1 MKKTE
6 NIAKQHQNEA
16 AGKCLACGRVG
27 IPVFL
32 LRQAVIKTKSMQTN
46 SVNPIY
52 QELANYANTL
62 NFKNSMPEERLEHYS
77 YVLRILRNGYVYVM
91 QQQGDDI
98 DSRIIQAYECIDGA
112 LRLKNAYELTNTEP
126 RPLSKACKDADHSI
140 PASFINLNNYY
151 TQAWVAFSS
160 QPWSSKTIDDYL
172 KEQDS
177 NVLSRFSKIDIKKL
191 KDSPSEATGKRAVPF
206 KDIFGCSYQDSANDN
221 SKVMEFRFDEQDLNN
236 FKSAHPFVS
245 LKKQKQKFAVHTS
258 LLYKGGK
265 PISCAVVL
273 EDTFGI
279 AEELNS
285 QRVTN
290 LHIFNE
296 QPLTKDE
303 IDLAEE
309 TINSID
315 DIDNLNKIYEQ
326 RAKNMLKTINPEL
339 QRRFKYYQPV
349 MFKKRTI
356 LQLMEQYRFSIES
369 AYDREIAKVKE
380 EIERVKNSNNDTV
393 GYNGIP
399 KSTRMLTKIGKLSED
414 KTQALNDFD
423 SCVDQD
429 KVIKFNEKLE
439 SAYQEVIN
447 YHKEWSQDYF
457 IYVRWLFGKP
467 GMVSQFSTTTPK
479 NVNMNHFWQRE
490 FDFSTETMQIM
501 HISEVTSILLDS
513 THSEIKFEQDSALWD
528 ELLSNPESI
537 YYIID
542 YNNPKGI
549 DRDEKVYVDFTD
561 QQFYTPKDLLE
572 KSTNFATVYNAY
584 QKEKEEEELKNKQKV
599 LNENK
604 EKIDSEIKQTKQK
617 IKELEEKK
625 QKIPANDPKAREELR
640 RAKKEYENKI
650 RQLNKELESIN
661 QELSK
666 ISKANQQTTLSAE
679 NSNTHLNRTALKKQ
693 AVLAQDK
700 LHLPIESHWMRLN
713 AFDQLAKL
721 GALPVEIH
729 VQIRPANI
737 AKIQYLLTQMHQGFY
752 NRGINHPHELEFLKS
767 FDIEEQTSKT
777 GTVKTK
783 HAKFTL
789 CFPDKESKAI
799 FVAFINRSNGTLS
812 PHSLK
817 QFMEQEY
824 KSYFKLIH
832 KQQKIVNKINKIN
845 EGIDT
850 VKEKS
855 NKAADKVKQKIGR
868 IIPKFEEKITDLQ
881 KKSDDIIRQIVKGKI
896 ETEIKLG
903 INSFRVNLAVSA
915 ITGYLTLQSILDNL
929 KEWDKAKEGDG
940 ELNQKTQLVKDAVS
954 LALIGIDLTSQY
966 KNIKLDMQLNKAI
979 NVNADVTKIE
989 AKLRLNGLISKTVNR
1004 ALAAITVLEAIGEL
1018 KSSFDMVNMEDKT
1031 YFMARLFGSLAL
1043 GFGAV
1048 LLLCSNPFTLLF
1060 GFIAM
1065 LIGTI
1070 AIMFSKKYDN
1080 FTPIQHWLNRCCF
1093 GIQKEMEF
1101 LGYSA
1106 YLEDDYSAHSGF
1118 GLALND
1124 YAVMTY
1130 NIQTFLRQKALNFAP
1145 PTIPTINSSHIN
1157 QRHIYFYLDIPKFA
1171 SFNLKENLTIY
1182 IRFFLIN
1189 FGKAADYI
1197 DVKYQANLDKGIE
1210 LVDVNDPYGVKGYKI
1225 ILDKKDFFDKYD
1237 NATLQNS
1244 GRSPSIGSVYIIE
1257 PPEFVLIKT
1266 LPDGTKNVLTKITNN
1281 NIANM
1286 IYEKPRD
1293 QEIDGLTINIWSAG
1307 TMPGCYFQE
1316 YQIIL
1321 QYNNREEIPL
1331 IISKKGKIN

>member
-1 MKKTE
+1 MR
-6 NIAKQHQNEA
+6 HY
-16 AGKCLACGRVG
+16 RVQ
-27 IPVFL
+27 FL
-32 LRQAVIKTKSMQTN
+32 
-46 SVNPIY
+46 
-52 QELANYANTL
+52 
-62 NFKNSMPEERLEHYS
+62 S
-77 YVLRILRNGYVYVM
+77 Y
-91 QQQGDDI
+91 
-98 DSRIIQAYECIDGA
+98 
-112 LRLKNAYELTNTEP
+112 
-126 RPLSKACKDADHSI
+126 
-140 PASFINLNNYY
+140 
-151 TQAWVAFSS
+151 
-160 QPWSSKTIDDYL
+160 
-172 KEQDS
+172 
-177 NVLSRFSKIDIKKL
+177 
-191 KDSPSEATGKRAVPF
+191 
-206 KDIFGCSYQDSANDN
+206 
-221 SKVMEFRFDEQDLNN
+221 
-236 FKSAHPFVS
+236 
-245 LKKQKQKFAVHTS
+245 
-258 LLYKGGK
+258 
-265 PISCAVVL
+265 
-273 EDTFGI
+273 
-279 AEELNS
+279 
-285 QRVTN
+285 
-290 LHIFNE
+290 
-296 QPLTKDE
+296 
-303 IDLAEE
+303 
-309 TINSID
+309 
-315 DIDNLNKIYEQ
+315 
-326 RAKNMLKTINPEL
+326 
-339 QRRFKYYQPV
+339 
-349 MFKKRTI
+349 
-356 LQLMEQYRFSIES
+356 
-369 AYDREIAKVKE
+369 
-380 EIERVKNSNNDTV
+380 
-393 GYNGIP
+393 
-399 KSTRMLTKIGKLSED
+399 
-414 KTQALNDFD
+414 
-423 SCVDQD
+423 
-429 KVIKFNEKLE
+429 
-439 SAYQEVIN
+439 YQEVIN
-447 YHKEWSQDYF
+447 YHKEWSLDYF
-457 IYVRWLFGKP
+457 IYVRWLFGKA
-467 GMVSQFSTTTPK
+467 GMVSQFSSTQPK
-479 NVNMNHFWQRE
+479 RFNSIHFWQRE
-490 FDFSTETMQIM
+490 FDFSTDTMQIM

-549 DRDEKVYVDFTD
+549 DRDEKVYVDFTG

-572 KSTNFATVYNAY
+572 KATNFATVYNAY
-584 QKEKEEEELKNKQKV
+584 QKEKEEEKLKNKQKV

-666 ISKANQQTTLSAE
+666 ISKANQHTTLSAE
-679 NSNTHLNRTALKKQ
+679 NSNTYLNRTALKKQ

-737 AKIQYLLTQMHQGFY
+737 AKIQYLLTQMHQSFY

-799 FVAFINRSNGTLS
+799 FVAFINRSNGILS

-817 QFMEQEY
+817 KFMEQEF

-832 KQQKIVNKINKIN
+832 KQQKIVNELNKKAN
-845 EGIDT
+845 EVIDT
-850 VKEKS
+850 GRKKL

-903 INSFRVNLAVSA
+903 INSVRVNLAVSA
-915 ITGYLTLQSILDNL
+915 ITGYFTLLDILDNL

-940 ELNQKTQLVKDAVS
+940 ELNQKNQLVKDVVS

-966 KNIKLDMQLNKAI
+966 KNIKLNMQLNEAI

-989 AKLRLNGLISKTVNR
+989 AKLRLNGLISKTVTR
-1004 ALAAITVLEAIGEL
+1004 AFAAITVLEAIGEL

-1080 FTPIQHWLNRCCF
+1080 FTPIQHWLTRCCF
-1093 GIQKEMEF
+1093 GKQDELEY

-1130 NIQTFLRQKALNFAP
+1130 NIQTFIRLKPLYNPLRAKSPQDQANIF
-1145 PTIPTINSSHIN
+1145 N
-1157 QRHIYFYLDIPKFA
+1157 RHVYFYLDIPNFA
-1171 SFNLKENLTIY
+1171 KTSQNESAIAMIRLFTNDSRSVDKQQDAITKKYMDITCRVTSQHIKVVDIKNHTGFNEFICT
-1182 IRFFLIN
+1182 
-1189 FGKAADYI
+1189 
-1197 DVKYQANLDKGIE
+1197 
-1210 LVDVNDPYGVKGYKI
+1210 
-1225 ILDKKDFFDKYD
+1225 DKKAYFDKYE
-1237 NATLQNS
+1237 
-1244 GRSPSIGSVYIIE
+1244 RKKE
-1257 PPEFVLIKT
+1257 P
-1266 LPDGTKNVLTKITNN
+1266 G
-1281 NIANM
+1281 
-1286 IYEKPRD
+1286 
-1293 QEIDGLTINIWSAG
+1293 IWSQEPTNDEPAEFTLTLSANHDMNDELNQSEDIIINGLIINKWIAG
-1307 TMPGCYFQE
+1307 TIGANTFRK
-1316 YQIIL
+1316 YQIMI
-1321 QYNNREEIPL
+1321 QYHNREEVPL
-1331 IISKKGKIN
+1331 IITKTNKL